1 VLGFRRIN
9 SLLEWELVA
18 SVIVLIILGMIPN
31 RGL

>member
-9 SLLEWELVA
+9 SLLELELVA

-31 RGL
+31 RG